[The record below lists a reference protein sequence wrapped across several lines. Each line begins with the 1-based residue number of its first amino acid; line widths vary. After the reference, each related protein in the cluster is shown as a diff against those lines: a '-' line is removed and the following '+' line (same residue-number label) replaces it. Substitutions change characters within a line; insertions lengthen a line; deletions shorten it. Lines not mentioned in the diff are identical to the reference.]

1 MLAASLWRN
10 VHHGSLQQFQES
22 LLHTLTAHVAG
33 DGWIVA
39 LAGNL
44 VNLVDEHDTALGS
57 LHIVIGHLEQ
67 TGKDTLHVLTHITCL
82 CKHSGIHDGERHIEH
97 LGNGACQQGLTST
110 RAAHHDDVALL
121 NLHAI
126 LVGRLLQALIV
137 VIHRYSQMALSLI
150 LSDDIL
156 IQIFLDFHRL
166 WHILQNKLA
175 FGSILL
181 VQHASLLHNIV
192 CLLGAILTD
201 VAVDTCNQ
209 QLNFRFT
216 SSTEA
221 TNFLWH
227 NVSSFTFFFIPYLY
241 IPILYIYLF
250 IYSRITCV
258 PAHCQSYHTP

>member
-1 MLAASLWRN
+1 MPA
-10 VHHGSLQQFQES
+10 GSYR
-22 LLHTLTAHVAG
+22 
-33 DGWIVA
+33 
-39 LAGNL
+39 
-44 VNLVDEHDTALGS
+44 
-57 LHIVIGHLEQ
+57 
-67 TGKDTLHVLTHITCL
+67 C
-82 CKHSGIHDGERHIEH
+82 
-97 LGNGACQQGLTST
+97 

-175 FGSILL
+175 FGCILL
-181 VQHASLLHNIV
+181 VQYASLLHNIV

-227 NVSSFTFFFIPYLY
+227 NVFPFLSSLYLNLY
-241 IPILYIYLF
+241 IPIYIYTYY
-250 IYSRITCV
+250 I
-258 PAHCQSYHTP
+258 